1 MRITGFVIGLVML
14 ASPIFIVVFD
24 IVKFSAIWHIGV
36 AALATLVFFNLIYF
50 AIAGFGWA
58 LMRENW

>member
-1 MRITGFVIGLVML
+1 MIGLVML